1 MNRNG
6 NHPIHPSGIHTRR
19 CTKGVLPDMPKSTG
33 DQLSRLSSQNNWTAC
48 SGAYS
53 RKNSSH
59 VHRRKNVSRR
69 CSRESSWYS
78 SSSSILE
85 CKRRV
90 LAAYSLCSTRLPR
103 LRNWPPIGGGR
114 RTVHPTTRGI
124 FCTSL
129 CFSDSSSILSKTRLL
144 RPGEVS
150 RSRRPVSNAKTVVS
164 TVIFCLWHRMIIVKL
179 PPANCMIC
187 N

>member
-1 MNRNG
+1 MGTIRFILREFTPEDVQRVSSLICRNLREI
-6 NHPIHPSGIHTRR
+6 NCHDYPPKIIEQLVQEHTPERILR
-19 CTKGVLPDMPKSTG
+19 MSTEG
-33 DQLSRLSSQNNWTAC
+33 
-48 SGAYS
+48 
-53 RKNSSH
+53 
-59 VHRRKNVSRR
+59 KNVSRR

-164 TVIFCLWHRMIIVKL
+164 TVIFCL
-179 PPANCMIC
+179 
-187 N
+187 